1 MQKLLDKFF
10 VVKLAVKNK
19 FKLFYFYLSIICFLN
34 LTTTAS
40 AKYLKSLC
48 ENKGF
53 LFFGI
58 RKNLHLNDQK
68 NKRIFILQVY
78 ISNTT

>member
-1 MQKLLDKFF
+1 TGLENRRGCESS
-10 VVKLAVKNK
+10 V
-19 FKLFYFYLSIICFLN
+19 SSN
-34 LTTTAS
+34 LTAS